1 MPKMKSHSASKKR
14 FKVTGTGAV
23 KRGQAGMSH
32 LAPGKTQK
40 RKRHLRKATM
50 VTSADMGRIRQT
62 ISNLK

>member
-14 FKVTGTGAV
+14 FKITGTGAV
-23 KRGQAGMSH
+23 RRGQAGMSH

-40 RKRHLRKATM
+40 RKRHLRKPSM
-50 VTSADMGRIRQT
+50 VTTSDMGRIRQQ